1 MAKLINIKVMT
12 HPNGYDL
19 SIGDEA
25 SYMYFT
31 LAELVEGFMYHVGL
45 DIVKFADEDT
55 IHNLILACATYPKE
69 GDAIQEVAKLEAE
82 NEALRQSHLR
92 DKEAIRDTKDRLA
105 RTAQELADTK
115 AKLMRFISTIKPSK
129 TQKPKVDKN
138 ITLAEAGVVKKKR
151 TPKANP
157 KKEIAK
163 VKPSSKPVDPELEK
177 RLRAKGVL
185 K

>member
-1 MAKLINIKVMT
+1 MAKLINIRVVT

-69 GDAIQEVAKLEAE
+69 GDAIQAVAKLEAE

-92 DKEAIRDTKDRLA
+92 DKEAIRDTKERLA

-115 AKLMRFISTIKPSK
+115 AKLMRFISTIKPPK
-129 TQKPKVDKN
+129 KEKPKVDKN
-138 ITLAEAGVVKKKR
+138 ITLAEAGVEKKKR
-151 TPKANP
+151 TRKAKP
-157 KKEIAK
+157 KKEIVK
-163 VKPSSKPVDPELEK
+163 VKPSAKPVDPELEK

>member
-1 MAKLINIKVMT
+1 MKKLLNIKVVT

-19 SIGDEA
+19 TVGDET

-45 DIVKFADEDT
+45 DIVKFADEET
-55 IHNLILACATYPKE
+55 IRNLITACATYPKE
-69 GDAIQEVAKLEAE
+69 GDAIQAVSKLEAE

-92 DKEAIRDTKDRLA
+92 DNETIRDTKERLA

-115 AKLMRFISTIKPSK
+115 AKLARFVSTIKPPK
-129 TQKPKVDKN
+129 KEKPKVDKN
-138 ITLAEAGVVKKKR
+138 ITLEEAGIDKKKR
-151 TPKANP
+151 TRKAKP
-157 KKEIAK
+157 KKEIVK

-185 K
+185 R